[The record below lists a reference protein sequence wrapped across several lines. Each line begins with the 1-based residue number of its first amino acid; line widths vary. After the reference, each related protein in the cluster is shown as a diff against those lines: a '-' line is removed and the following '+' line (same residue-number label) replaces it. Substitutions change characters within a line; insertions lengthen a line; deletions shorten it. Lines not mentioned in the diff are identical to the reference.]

1 MTRIHNRSVE
11 MNTRNLKSPKHKTA
25 VITKESDV
33 PEGYVP
39 ITRFRELHGDA
50 MATKMSHAH
59 KDGFIR
65 AVKLMRTADDRSGP
79 VWVHQDDWQA
89 YLKST
94 EPPQP
99 PNRLDVHRD
108 WSPDVRG
115 KYDVLEEINTRMDTI
130 ESAVLRHGGFFVSML
145 EKLEAIHSTLENI
158 ERIWSPE
165 RKSGS

>member
-1 MTRIHNRSVE
+1 MT
-11 MNTRNLKSPKHKTA
+11 TKDLKSPKHKTA

-33 PEGYVP
+33 PAGYVP
-39 ITRFRELHGDA
+39 MTRFRDVHGDA

-79 VWVHQDDWQA
+79 VWVHQDDWLA

-94 EPPQP
+94 EPQQQQQERLNTQGNLDPSGR
-99 PNRLDVHRD
+99 NR
-108 WSPDVRG
+108 
-115 KYDVLEEINTRMDTI
+115 YDVLEEINTRLDSLEHYSKVGNEYSI
-130 ESAVLRHGGFFVSML
+130 SILSVLVN
-145 EKLEAIHSTLENI
+145 IQQTLENI

-165 RKSGS
+165 RKGGA

>member
-1 MTRIHNRSVE
+1 

-94 EPPQP
+94 EPPQQP
-99 PNRLDVHRD
+99 GRLNPQRNWH
-108 WSPDVRG
+108 PDVRDE
-115 KYDVLEEINTRMDTI
+115 YHALEDINTRVERI
-130 ESAVLRHGGFFVSML
+130 ENYCMLQNDGLTSILSVLIDIQ
-145 EKLEAIHSTLENI
+145 ATLQNI

-165 RKSGS
+165 RKSGA